1 MDRAAID
8 VNGSRPGGSRGRTA
22 ERPSA
27 IPGRLQ
33 EIVRHGQGTLSVAA
47 GLGILSALWSARSA
61 VCALITATN
70 IAYGELTL
78 ALAIPMAD
86 GTV

>member
-1 MDRAAID
+1 MDRAAVD
-8 VNGSRPGGSRGRTA
+8 VNGSRAGGFRGRTA
-22 ERPSA
+22 ERPSE

-61 VCALITATN
+61 MSALIPATN
-70 IAYGELTL
+70 IAYRELTL
-78 ALAIPMAD
+78 GLAIPMAD

>member
-1 MDRAAID
+1 
-8 VNGSRPGGSRGRTA
+8 
-22 ERPSA
+22 
-27 IPGRLQ
+27 
-33 EIVRHGQGTLSVAA
+33 VRHGQGTLSVAA

-61 VCALITATN
+61 MSALIPATN

-78 ALAIPMAD
+78 GLAIPMAD